1 MYHLIEVS
9 ILLNISIF
17 GILHI
22 KCVKVGGSLLH
33 RYIVSLKFQK
43 SRKQSVLWIPI
54 NIIYPNKSI
63 QCLFIKQFLGDN

>member
-17 GILHI
+17 CILHI

-43 SRKQSVLWIPI
+43 SRKQSVL
-54 NIIYPNKSI
+54 
-63 QCLFIKQFLGDN
+63 